1 MLNSIGGLVSPFFI
15 VVVNTVAVRTQ
26 DYALFNL
33 FMRLGILAVL
43 YPFVDT
49 LYLVFWVDMMEIKRC
64 RMGLP
69 APNTT

>member
-33 FMRLGILAVL
+33 FMRLSILTL
-43 YPFVDT
+43 FYPFIDA
-49 LYLVFWVDMMEIKRC
+49 LYLGFWVNMMKIESC
-64 RMGLP
+64 RVVLP
-69 APNTT
+69 TAHTA